1 VRGFLSGVFCSKL
14 QAKEEQKMKRT
25 RSEMDPGF
33 WTGGISGVL
42 SINPELGKVLSR
54 SAGVFAF

>member
-1 VRGFLSGVFCSKL
+1 
-14 QAKEEQKMKRT
+14 MKRT